1 MQSATPI
8 SPGTLYVV
16 GTPIGNLRDISLR
29 SLDVLASVDLIAAE
43 DTRVTARLLEYYSI
57 KKKMISMH
65 GHNEAST
72 VKRIAC
78 ALANRNSVALVTDA
92 GTPAISDPGA
102 LMVAHIRNLGYNV
115 IPIPG
120 PNAAVCAL
128 SAAGITA
135 PHFLFYGFLPSAST
149 ARRRELQQLKS
160 LPYTLIFYE
169 APHRIVECVK
179 DLAEV
184 VGGHRELT
192 IARELTKLFE
202 MIHVCPLADVV
213 TWIQADANRQ
223 KGEFVLLLTRPHVSA
238 EVALSSQ
245 AQQTLKLLLE
255 TLPLKQAVKLA
266 AEITGESRNILYASA
281 LSLRNEPSES
291 GNKK

>member
-1 MQSATPI
+1 MQAATPI

-43 DTRVTARLLEYYSI
+43 DTRVTARLLEYHSI

-72 VKRIAC
+72 VKRIEC
-78 ALANRNSVALVTDA
+78 ALANGNSVALVTDA
-92 GTPAISDPGA
+92 GTPAISDPGG
-102 LMVAHIRNLGYNV
+102 LMVKRIRNQGYNV

-169 APHRIVECVK
+169 APHRVVECVK

-184 VGGHRELT
+184 MGGHRELT

-202 MIHVCPLADVV
+202 TVHVCPLADAI
-213 TWIQADANRQ
+213 TWIQADPNRQ
-223 KGEFVLLLTRPHVSA
+223 KGEFVLLLTRSDAPP

-245 AQQTLKLLLE
+245 VERTLKLLLE

-266 AEITGESRNILYASA
+266 AEITGESRNALYASA
-281 LSLRNEPSES
+281 LSLRNEPPES

>member
-1 MQSATPI
+1 MQAGTPI
-8 SPGTLYVV
+8 SPGSLYIVA
-16 GTPIGNLRDISLR
+16 TPIGNLRDISLR
-29 SLDVLASVDLIAAE
+29 SLDILAGVDLIAAE
-43 DTRVTARLLEYYSI
+43 DTRVTARLLESHSI

-65 GHNEAST
+65 GHNEAAT
-72 VKRIAC
+72 VKRIERS
-78 ALANRNSVALVTDA
+78 LADGNSVALVTDA

-102 LMVAHIRNLGYNV
+102 LMVRHIRNLGYNV

-135 PHFLFYGFLPSAST
+135 PHFLFYGFLPAAAA

-160 LPYTLIFYE
+160 SPYTLIFYE
-169 APHRIVECVK
+169 APHRILESVK

-184 VGGHRELT
+184 VGGHRDLT

-202 MIHVCPLADVV
+202 TIHVCPLADAVA
-213 TWIQADANRQ
+213 WLQADPNRQ
-223 KGEFVLLLTRPHVSA
+223 RGEFVLLLTG
-238 EVALSSQ
+238 SQ
-245 AQQTLKLLLE
+245 APATAELSVQAQRILALLLE

-281 LSLRNEPSES
+281 LSLRNKSTGP
-291 GNKK
+291 NNA

>member
-1 MQSATPI
+1 MQAETPI
-8 SPGTLYVV
+8 SPGSLYVV
-16 GTPIGNLRDISLR
+16 ATPIGNLRDISLR
-29 SLDVLASVDLIAAE
+29 SLDILAGVDLIAAE
-43 DTRVTARLLEYYSI
+43 DTRVTARLLESHSI

-65 GHNEAST
+65 GHNEAAT
-72 VKRIAC
+72 VKRIEHS
-78 ALANRNSVALVTDA
+78 LADGNSVALVTDA

-102 LMVAHIRNLGYNV
+102 LMVRHIRNLGYNV

-128 SAAGITA
+128 SASGITA
-135 PHFLFYGFLPSAST
+135 PHFLFYGFLPAAAA

-160 LPYTLIFYE
+160 SPYTLIFYE
-169 APHRIVECVK
+169 APHRILESVK

-184 VGGHRELT
+184 VGGHRDLT

-202 MIHVCPLADVV
+202 TIHVCPLADAVA
-213 TWIQADANRQ
+213 WLQADPNRQ
-223 KGEFVLLLTRPHVSA
+223 MGEFVLLLTG
-238 EVALSSQ
+238 SQ
-245 AQQTLKLLLE
+245 APAKAELSVQAQRTLALLLE

-281 LSLRNEPSES
+281 LSLRNESAGP
-291 GNKK
+291 NNA

>member
-1 MQSATPI
+1 MQADTPI
-8 SPGTLYVV
+8 SPGTLYIV
-16 GTPIGNLRDISLR
+16 GTPIGNMRDISLR
-29 SLDVLASVDLIAAE
+29 SLDVLASVDVIAAE
-43 DTRVTARLLEYYSI
+43 DTRVTARLLEYHSI

-65 GHNEAST
+65 AHNEAAT
-72 VKRIAC
+72 VIRIER
-78 ALANRNSVALVTDA
+78 ALMDGYSVALVTDA

-102 LMVAHIRNLGYNV
+102 LMVKHIRNLGYDV

-120 PNAAVCAL
+120 PNAAICAL
-128 SAAGITA
+128 SAAGITE
-135 PHFLFYGFLPSAST
+135 PHFLFYGFLPASPP

-169 APHRIVECVK
+169 APHRIIECVK

-202 MIHVCPLADVV
+202 TIYVCPLADAVH
-213 TWIQADANRQ
+213 WLQADPNRQ
-223 KGEFVLLLTRPHVSA
+223 RGEFVLLLTHPSKSA
-238 EVALSSQ
+238 EDELSDQ
-245 AQQTLKLLLE
+245 AQHALKLLLE

-266 AEITGESRNILYASA
+266 ADITGESKNMLYASA
-281 LSLRNEPSES
+281 LSLRSNLGEPD
-291 GNKK
+291 NKE

>member
-1 MQSATPI
+1 MHAGTPI

-16 GTPIGNLRDISLR
+16 STPIGNMRDISLR
-29 SLDVLASVDLIAAE
+29 SLDILAGVDLIAAE
-43 DTRVTARLLEYYSI
+43 DTRVTARLLEYHSI

-65 GHNEAST
+65 AHKEAAT
-72 VKRIAC
+72 VARIERT
-78 ALANRNSVALVTDA
+78 LTDGYSVALVTDA

-102 LMVAHIRNLGYNV
+102 LLVKHIRNLGHNV

-120 PNAAVCAL
+120 PNAAICAL
-128 SAAGITA
+128 SAAGITE
-135 PHFLFYGFLPSAST
+135 PHFLFYGFLPAAPS

-184 VGGHRELT
+184 VGGHRELI

-202 MIHVCPLADVV
+202 TIHVCP
-213 TWIQADANRQ
+213 IADALGWLQVDPNRQ
-223 KGEFVLLLTRPHVSA
+223 RGEFVLLLTPSLKSA
-238 EVALSSQ
+238 EDELSDQ
-245 AQQTLKLLLE
+245 AQHTLKLLLE
-255 TLPLKQAVKLA
+255 ALPLKQAVKLA
-266 AEITGESRNILYASA
+266 ADITSESKNMLYTSA
-281 LSLRNEPSES
+281 LSLRNRLAEPH
-291 GNKK
+291 NKE

>member
-1 MQSATPI
+1 MQAGTPI
-8 SPGTLYVV
+8 SPGSLYIVA
-16 GTPIGNLRDISLR
+16 TPIGNLRDISLR
-29 SLDVLASVDLIAAE
+29 SLDILAGVDLIAAE
-43 DTRVTARLLEYYSI
+43 DTRVTARLLESHSI

-65 GHNEAST
+65 GHNEAAT
-72 VKRIAC
+72 VKRIERS
-78 ALANRNSVALVTDA
+78 LADGNSVALVTDA

-102 LMVAHIRNLGYNV
+102 LMVRHIRNLGYNV

-135 PHFLFYGFLPSAST
+135 PHFLFYGFLPAAAA

-160 LPYTLIFYE
+160 SPYTLIFYE
-169 APHRIVECVK
+169 APHRILESVK

-184 VGGHRELT
+184 VGGHRDLT

-202 MIHVCPLADVV
+202 TIHVCPLADAVA
-213 TWIQADANRQ
+213 WLQADPNRQ
-223 KGEFVLLLTRPHVSA
+223 RGEFVLLLTG
-238 EVALSSQ
+238 SQ
-245 AQQTLKLLLE
+245 APAKAELSDQAQRILALLLE

-281 LSLRNEPSES
+281 LSLRNKSAGP
-291 GNKK
+291 NNA